1 MAKTKHEEEPIACT
15 PMHLADDQQ
24 ADATAIAHEENPA
37 NRPNHERLAQI
48 LPAGAPMAEFI
59 AVMTTKYWRTNGVHL
74 GVGFLDNPPNELRTR
89 ILQHMNAWGQTAN
102 VLFSESTSDPAVRI
116 SRDRPGHWSYIG
128 TDILLIDKHQPTMN
142 LQGFTM
148 STPDSE
154 FYRVV
159 RHETGHTLGCPHEH
173 MRAEI
178 IALIDEQKAIQFY
191 GATQGWNEAQVRAQV
206 LTPLPSSSIWATTSP
221 DRQSIMCYQ
230 IPASITKNGVA
241 IPGGLDID
249 LFDYE
254 FMAKVYPKPAAIAGS
269 APSNT
274 YDVGHA
280 IHPAAATGHHG
291 STCKGCIDVALKGG
305 TRLSVPPEATEAQ
318 VRMLL
323 GALG

>member
-1 MAKTKHEEEPIACT
+1 MPKTKEHEKVVACT
-15 PMHLADDQQ
+15 PMHLPGDQLH
-24 ADATAIAHEENPA
+24 DAASVAEQENPF
-37 NRPNHERLAQI
+37 NRPNHERLAQV

-59 AVMTTKYWRTNGVHL
+59 SVMTTKYWRTNGVRL
-74 GVGFLDNPPNELRTR
+74 GVGFMDNPPNELRSR
-89 ILQHMNAWGQTAN
+89 ILQHMNAWGQSAN
-102 VLFSESTSDPAVRI
+102 VQFSESSTDPAVRI
-116 SRDRPGHWSYIG
+116 SRDQAGHWSYIG
-128 TDILLIDKHQPTMN
+128 TDILLIDKNQPTMN

-148 STPDSE
+148 NTPDSE

-206 LTPLPSSSIWATTSP
+206 LTPLPASSIWATTSP

-249 LFDYE
+249 AIDYE
-254 FMAKVYPKPAAIAGS
+254 FMARVYPKPAAVVGSSPASSAAGLVS
-269 APSNT
+269 PLPGRARH
-274 YDVGHA
+274 HA
-280 IHPAAATGHHG
+280 E
-291 STCKGCIDVALKGG
+291 TCQGCIDVALRSGV
-305 TRLSVPPEATEAQ
+305 RLSVPPEATESQ

-323 GALG
+323 GALD